1 MANELF
7 IKEKTI
13 YRVLKPGFDKLLVVK
28 SDEKKLPF
36 FISSDEL
43 DESYLTNQDDL
54 LKATGISFRSY
65 DELDE
70 GEKGLIHKV
79 FSSISFI
86 LSYLDDFD
94 KRTQLIK
101 LAANEYGV
109 SSSTIRNR
117 LYKYLLFQDIRV
129 FLPKGNKKERE
140 LTNDELNFQWALNK
154 YYYNPLKLSLI
165 ESYRRMIKEKYY
177 KNNAE

>member
-7 IKEKTI
+7 IKEKAI
-13 YRVLKPGFDKLLVVK
+13 YRVLKPGFDRLLIVK

-36 FISSDEL
+36 FIKPDEL
-43 DESYLTNQDDL
+43 DESYLINQGDL
-54 LKATGISFRSY
+54 LEKTGIVFRSY

-70 GEKGLIHKV
+70 KEKGLIHKA
-79 FSSISFI
+79 FGSISFI

-101 LAANEYGV
+101 LAAHEYGV

-117 LYKYLLFQDIRV
+117 LYKYLLFQDIRI
-129 FLPKGNKKERE
+129 FLPKGNKKERA
-140 LTNDELNFQWALNK
+140 LTEDELNFRWALENNK
-154 YYYNPLKLSLI
+154 QSKMELY
-165 ESYRRMIKEKYY
+165 
-177 KNNAE
+177 